1 MTATRTRA
9 LPSEIERGLE
19 VLAAT
24 QDEGGSWKGDYGGP
38 LFLVPV
44 YVAGLELLGRPPDP
58 ATRDGFVTFLRGHQN
73 PDGGWGLD
81 VESHSH
87 VFTSVLV
94 YVTLRLLG
102 ISAGDPAAA
111 ARTGLVPAPGRTA
124 LQRHRGGSSSS
135 RCSGS
140 TPTTVWSR
148 CRPSCGCFPS
158 RCRCTP
164 RSSGATAGWYTCR

>member
-1 MTATRTRA
+1 MTAPRSSA
-9 LPSEIERGLE
+9 LPSAIERGLE

-44 YVAGLELLGRPPDP
+44 YVAGLELLGRPADP
-58 ATRDGFVTFLRGHQN
+58 ATREGFIEFLRGHQN

-102 ISAGDPAAA
+102 IPADDAQ
-111 ARTGLVPAPGRTA
+111 
-124 LQRHRGGSSSS
+124 LQRARAWFLPHGG
-135 RCSGS
+135 
-140 TPTTVWSR
+140 P
-148 CRPSCGCFPS
+148 P
-158 RCRCTP
+158 
-164 RSSGATAGWYTCR
+164 A